1 MGIEYGFKCI
11 GMLTGKDVPEPMVM
25 TLAASQTIAK
35 NDALIL
41 TNVGTVQTVQIA
53 LSDSPLIHGVAAE
66 AVTTGAGETKDILV
80 YPADPNYLFEGRC
93 SGTFSKDSHLWVNG
107 VDIEGATGAM
117 MINEDASTEKVAQI
131 LEMVESDD
139 NEEGA
144 NSRVIFRWIRSSF
157 SPWLAAT

>member
-11 GMLTGKDVPEPMVM
+11 GLLSGKDVPEPMEM

-35 NDALIL
+35 GDALIL
-41 TNVGTVQTVQIA
+41 TNVGTTNTVQIA
-53 LSDSPLIHGVAAE
+53 LSNSPLIHAVAAE
-66 AVTTGAGETKDILV
+66 SVTTSGSTDTILA

-93 SGTFSKDSHLWVNG
+93 SGTFSKASHTWVNG

-117 MINEDASTEKVAQI
+117 MINENATTEKVAQI

-139 NEEGA
+139 NAEGA
-144 NSRVIFRWIRSSF
+144 NSRVIFRWLRSSF
-157 SPWLAAT
+157 SPWLAAV